1 MNPIARS
8 WWRHRMESFS
18 ALLAICAGNSPASGE
33 FPTQRPVTRSFDV
46 FCDLCL
52 NTRLRKQSWGWWFET
67 LSRPL
72 WRHRNGWVDA
82 PLLHNHA
89 SWMHL
94 KSLPDLMQP
103 QILATM
109 WIYNYQNRNN
119 SVIFCSIWYWTIVY
133 QAGQT
138 GILLSITLL
147 GVIASMFRDDES
159 LARSGFVWTVSHIRG
174 ADKHYLI
181 IELSSFSH
189 GRYVTIHY
197 ILLCFQGNLIFFKG
211 RNCDKIS
218 TLILFCDYII

>member
-82 PLLHNHA
+82 TLFHNHA
-89 SWMHL
+89 SWRHL

-119 SVIFCSIWYWTIVY
+119 KNNFLFNLILNHRIPGCANWYLVINYFTRRYCI
-133 QAGQT
+133 
-138 GILLSITLL
+138 
-147 GVIASMFRDDES
+147 
-159 LARSGFVWTVSHIRG
+159 TVSWWRVFGKVRFRVDCIAYQGCRQT
-174 ADKHYLI
+174 
-181 IELSSFSH
+181 LSNY
-189 GRYVTIHY
+189 RT
-197 ILLCFQGNLIFFKG
+197 FF
-211 RNCDKIS
+211 
-218 TLILFCDYII
+218 L